1 MYEPLNLKDHTLS
14 SENPKCQI
22 LSPNVPYR
30 MTTKINS
37 IHITIACQ
45 NDFSLRTI
53 RANCIW
59 HPERSPTRP
68 TLALNFSQLLHYISP
83 FALVYEITN
92 EEMTIRKRGWKAKMF
107 AAICIRVKCIVLAF
121 NFPLLFFSHSF
132 QFKESLVFLSRNV
145 SLFLFFH
152 LILAETTYIE
162 LFLNEISNNFPS
174 KVAKEENSKGTARA
188 DVVVN
193 DMTTNKDDNGSRRKE
208 KLNRISA
215 HVG

>member
-14 SENPKCQI
+14 SEYPKCQI

-45 NDFSLRTI
+45 NDFR
-53 RANCIW
+53 
-59 HPERSPTRP
+59 ERSPTRP

-121 NFPLLFFSHSF
+121 NFPLLFFLSF
-132 QFKESLVFLSRNV
+132 
-145 SLFLFFH
+145 
-152 LILAETTYIE
+152 
-162 LFLNEISNNFPS
+162 ISVQGKFGFPF
-174 KVAKEENSKGTARA
+174 A
-188 DVVVN
+188 
-193 DMTTNKDDNGSRRKE
+193 
-208 KLNRISA
+208 
-215 HVG
+215 